1 MYKFTK
7 QERLCSLI
15 EIKQLF
21 VTGET
26 FLNYPFSIR
35 YKIEKRSNASDVQVV
50 IISPKRYQ
58 RFAVN
63 RNRAKR
69 LMRESYRLNKEEII
83 RFARENNLAIQIAIS
98 FVSQNIPDY
107 KSVDSAI
114 KRVLSNIIKKTKERI
129 ESNNQS
135 IK

>member
-7 QERLCSLI
+7 QERLCSVI

-21 VTGET
+21 VTGEN

-35 YKIEKRSNASDVQVV
+35 YKIERKSSFPKVQVV

-58 RFAVN
+58 KFAVN

-69 LMRESYRLNKEEII
+69 LLRESYRLNKEEITKL
-83 RFARENNLAIQIAIS
+83 AKENNLVIKISIS
-98 FVSQNIPDY
+98 FISQNIPDY
-107 KSVDSAI
+107 KSVNSTVQRI
-114 KRVLSNIIKKTKERI
+114 LSNIIKKEKERI
-129 ESNNQS
+129 ENNNQS

>member
-35 YKIEKRSNASDVQVV
+35 YKIEKKINTSNVQVV

-63 RNRAKR
+63 RNKAKR

-83 RFARENNLAIQIAIS
+83 TFAKENNLAIKIAIS

>member
-35 YKIEKRSNASDVQVV
+35 YKIEKRSNSSDVQVV

>member
-7 QERLCSLI
+7 QERLCSVI

-21 VTGET
+21 VTGEN

-35 YKIEKRSNASDVQVV
+35 YKIEKRSNSSDVQVV

-83 RFARENNLAIQIAIS
+83 RFARENNLSIKISIS

-107 KSVDSAI
+107 KSVDYAI

-129 ESNNQS
+129 ENNNQS

>member
-7 QERLCSLI
+7 QERLCSII

-21 VTGET
+21 VTGEN

-35 YKIEKRSNASDVQVV
+35 YKIERESNFPKVQVV

-58 RFAVN
+58 KFAIN
-63 RNRAKR
+63 RNRVKR
-69 LMRESYRLNKEEII
+69 LLRESYRLNKEEII
-83 RFARENNLAIQIAIS
+83 RFARENNLEIKIAIS
-98 FVSQNIPDY
+98 FVSQNILDH

>member
-35 YKIEKRSNASDVQVV
+35 YKIEKKINTSNVQVV

-63 RNRAKR
+63 RNKAKR

-83 RFARENNLAIQIAIS
+83 TFAKENNLAIKIAIS
-98 FVSQNIPDY
+98 FVNQNIPDY